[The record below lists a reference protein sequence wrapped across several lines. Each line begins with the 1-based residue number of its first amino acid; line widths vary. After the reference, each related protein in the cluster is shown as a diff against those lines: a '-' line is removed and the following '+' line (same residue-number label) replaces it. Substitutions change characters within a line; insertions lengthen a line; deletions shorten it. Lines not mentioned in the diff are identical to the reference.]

1 MRIGIIGAG
10 MIGSTLSKLWVDA
23 GHDVRLASR
32 HPDNL
37 LPLIQKLGRRAS
49 TGTPAE
55 SAQFGDVVL
64 LAVPLKAVPSLARDL
79 AHALMGKVV
88 VDTGNAYALR
98 DGQAAREA
106 TGHPSGSAGW
116 AAAMFSGTQ
125 WVKGFNTVNPRCSS
139 GRRTATTTAWAFRSP
154 EIVKRRWNSSPN
166 SYATPASIQSS
177 SALSRAER
185 SSSLTQPPTTLA

>member
-37 LPLIQKLGRRAS
+37 LLLIQKLGRRAS

-64 LAVPLKAVPSLARDL
+64 LAVPLKGVPSLARHL
-79 AHALMGKVV
+79 APALMGKVV
-88 VDTGNAYALR
+88 VDTGNAYEQR

-106 TGHPSGSAGW
+106 TGHPSGV
-116 AAAMFSGTQ
+116 SGL
-125 WVKGFNTVNPRCSS
+125 
-139 GRRTATTTAWAFRSP
+139 GRRHVLGDSVGERLQHGEFEGARAGGRTAMATAWAFRLP
-154 EIVKRRWNSSPN
+154 AIVERHWNSSPN
-166 SYATPASIQSS
+166 SYAT
-177 SALSRAER
+177 
-185 SSSLTQPPTTLA
+185 LA